1 MIRKAQ
7 GISQRE
13 LGIQAGIPPASVCR
27 WELGQCEPRYFDV
40 ECLLD
45 TLGYRLEIVK
55 NESDNNTNGSAR
67 TADVRSDRSNSYTE

>member
-13 LGIQAGIPPASVCR
+13 LGIQAGIPQASVCR

-55 NESDNNTNGSAR
+55 K
-67 TADVRSDRSNSYTE
+67 